1 MNTHRLYK
9 IKTTFY
15 DVVLALLMFLFFTV
29 AVASTTIGNADFYNR
44 FLGKEEITVA
54 VQNSLNERTKEIAK
68 ETGIEQKAFEF
79 AVGQNKIK
87 TLQKEIIKSA
97 FSGVNYDYSESSNI
111 SGCYR
116 DGITEFYRFNGLE
129 LDKDAL
135 DRAVPL
141 ACDAFNKSM
150 GIDNNVE
157 FSTFASRLGKT
168 AVMLALAF
176 FVLSVALAVFIF
188 VTLGGRTRVFGHY
201 GCALISSG
209 LSLIALFGV
218 NAVDGFSENMYL
230 TENAGVNIALADAFN
245 LFFVILAC
253 FGAALVIGGY
263 SLLVFVYRY
272 YVSKFRS
279 QNQEHNITKD
289 LLIGSTDGDI
299 SISQIVSQADQEN
312 NSL

>member
-116 DGITEFYRFNGLE
+116 DGITEFYRFNGL
-129 LDKDAL
+129 
-135 DRAVPL
+135 
-141 ACDAFNKSM
+141 
-150 GIDNNVE
+150 
-157 FSTFASRLGKT
+157 
-168 AVMLALAF
+168 
-176 FVLSVALAVFIF
+176 
-188 VTLGGRTRVFGHY
+188 
-201 GCALISSG
+201 
-209 LSLIALFGV
+209 
-218 NAVDGFSENMYL
+218 
-230 TENAGVNIALADAFN
+230 
-245 LFFVILAC
+245 
-253 FGAALVIGGY
+253 
-263 SLLVFVYRY
+263 
-272 YVSKFRS
+272 
-279 QNQEHNITKD
+279 
-289 LLIGSTDGDI
+289 
-299 SISQIVSQADQEN
+299 
-312 NSL
+312 